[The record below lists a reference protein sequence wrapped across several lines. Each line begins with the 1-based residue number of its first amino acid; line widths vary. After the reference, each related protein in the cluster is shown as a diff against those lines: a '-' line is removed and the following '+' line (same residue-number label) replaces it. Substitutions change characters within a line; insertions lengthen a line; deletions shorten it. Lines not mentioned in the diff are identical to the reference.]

1 VKLRRF
7 REDLYFRIHVGEI
20 RLPPLRQRIGDVEL
34 LLGHYL
40 DVFGREMNRL
50 DRSPSDEVLDL
61 LKAYSWP
68 GNVRELINVVRRMLA
83 LSKRKTLSMDDV
95 PEEIRAQLG
104 TGGEQG
110 AMGGF
115 LGEKARMLAHFEYDY
130 MSTILRN
137 CSGDVSAVA
146 RHAKISRQSV
156 YRMLERLQLDANNF
170 RGELNNL

>member
-1 VKLRRF
+1 
-7 REDLYFRIHVGEI
+7 EI

-34 LLGHYL
+34 LLAHYL

-50 DRSPSDEVLDL
+50 DRSTSDEALEL

-83 LSKRKTLSMDDV
+83 LSKRKTLSRDDV

-110 AMGGF
+110 ALGGF
-115 LGEKARMLAHFEYDY
+115 LGEKARVLAHFEYDY
-130 MSTILRN
+130 MSAILRN

-156 YRMLERLQLDANNF
+156 YRMLERLQLDASRF
-170 RGELNNL
+170 RGNPDEM